1 MGTKKKSWYAVKKG
15 RKTGIYTTW
24 EECRKQVIGYGGA
37 EYKGFYR
44 KEEADAY
51 LSGKRAEATECM
63 DAAVMTVYVD
73 GSYVPFLPDR
83 YSFGAVFLQ
92 NGKIETVGR
101 CFIDPVNAEMRNVA
115 GEVAGVRYAME
126 YCIAHQIPSVFI
138 YYDYAGLEK
147 WCTGEWKAN
156 KEGTKAL
163 KAYYDSV
170 RDRLHVTFH
179 KVKSHTGVKYNEM
192 ADRLAKEALMKGG
205 TIYGGK

>member
-1 MGTKKKSWYAVKKG
+1 MGVGMGTKKKSWYAVKKG
-15 RKTGIYTTW
+15 RKTGLYTTW

-37 EYKGFYR
+37 EYKGFYV

-51 LSGKRAEATECM
+51 LSGKAAEEAERGE
-63 DAAVMTVYVD
+63 AAGMTVYVD

-83 YSFGAVFLQ
+83 YSFGAVFLSD
-92 NGKIETVGR
+92 GGIEKVGR

-126 YCIAHQIPSVFI
+126 YCVERNIPSVSI

-163 KAYYDSV
+163 KTYYDSIKS
-170 RDRLHVTFH
+170 RLHVTFH
-179 KVKSHTGVKYNEM
+179 KVKSHTGVRYNEM
-192 ADRLAKEALMKGG
+192 ADRLAKEALMKEN
-205 TIYGGK
+205 I

>member
-15 RKTGIYTTW
+15 RKTGLYTTW

-37 EYKGFYR
+37 EYKGFYV

-51 LSGKRAEATECM
+51 LSGKTAEETERGE
-63 DAAVMTVYVD
+63 AAGMTVYVD

-83 YSFGAVFLQ
+83 YSFGAVFLSDG
-92 NGKIETVGR
+92 NIEKVGR

-126 YCIAHQIPSVFI
+126 YCVERNIPSVSI

-156 KEGTKAL
+156 KEGTKEL
-163 KAYYDSV
+163 KTYYDSIKS
-170 RDRLHVTFH
+170 RLHVTFH
-179 KVKSHTGVKYNEM
+179 KVKSHTGVRYNEM
-192 ADRLAKEALMKGG
+192 ADRLAKEALMKEN
-205 TIYGGK
+205 I

>member
-15 RKTGIYTTW
+15 RKTGLYTTW

-37 EYKGFYR
+37 EYKGFYTR
-44 KEEADAY
+44 EEADAY
-51 LSGKRAEATECM
+51 LSGGTKKASECV
-63 DAAVMTVYVD
+63 DSSAMTVYVD
-73 GSYVPFLPDR
+73 GSYVPFMPDR

-92 NGKIETVGR
+92 NGTIQTVGR

-126 YCIAHQIPSVFI
+126 YCIEQKISSVSI

-163 KAYYDSV
+163 KTYYDSIKNKLQV
-170 RDRLHVTFH
+170 SFH

-192 ADRLAKEALMKGG
+192 ADRLAKEALMKGNR
-205 TIYGGK
+205 